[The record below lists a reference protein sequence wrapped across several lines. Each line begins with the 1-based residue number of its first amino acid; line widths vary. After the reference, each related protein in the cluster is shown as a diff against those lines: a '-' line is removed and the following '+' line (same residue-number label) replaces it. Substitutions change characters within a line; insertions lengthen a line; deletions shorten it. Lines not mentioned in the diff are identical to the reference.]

1 MNTPSAFV
9 LAPEIEREMEIMQA
23 RIEEKLGQI
32 RRDREEGDLIMEETR
47 RLSQSNT
54 RALEELGEL
63 IARLR

>member
-1 MNTPSAFV
+1 MDNTPAFV

-32 RRDREEGDLIMEETR
+32 RRDREEGELVMEETR
-47 RLSQSNT
+47 RLTQSNT
-54 RALEELGEL
+54 RALQELGEM

>member
-1 MNTPSAFV
+1 MDNTTAFV

-32 RRDREEGDLIMEETR
+32 RRDREEGELVMEETR
-47 RLSQSNT
+47 RLAQSNT
-54 RALEELGEL
+54 RALEELGEM